1 MEEIIIK
8 TITQQSQPDYT
19 REYQLNVVLKEE
31 KHVLHKVALGASAL
45 FDV

>member
-8 TITQQSQPDYT
+8 TITEQSQPDYT
-19 REYQLNVVLKEE
+19 REYQLDVVLKEE
-31 KHVLHKVALGASAL
+31 KHALHKVALGASGL